1 MRALAK
7 RREERYPTAAAFFE
21 ALCGMEA
28 PTVTVARPQRRRPGW
43 RVLLPAALVVV
54 TAAVLWLGRDRGGGG
69 GGAGNAIPTPAE
81 ASQSQLAGLGPAPYA
96 ADLPPIVEE
105 SRGPKAAEPA
115 RIAGP
120 RHPAV
125 TWKVRVLIP
134 DTDHIRVVGVGPEG
148 TVYLLGDDRQGGVLC
163 ALRDGK
169 LTWGYTY
176 VPRAYFARPGDFD
189 LAPDGRI
196 WMTDGAYDSAARY
209 CFNSRGQGGRMPAA
223 VKPWSRER
231 AKFENSIRGDL
242 LTHQVKGAG
251 YACSPDP
258 QRNLTTP
265 DRPGLQGRAWSGGQA
280 WFLPLDQ
287 LCPSEAVPAVGP
299 NGDAYFQT
307 VSKLLYRVSPQGQL
321 RLTYPAPCMAKEL
334 YPLGTG
340 DALFFCGQ
348 EMDRIRDGALQWKVS
363 WGREFSTALL
373 IDREETVYAMEEF
386 NAGFLN
392 QPASHL
398 IAIAAT
404 GERLWE
410 MALDKFKAVDLFLDA
425 SGRLYVAGV
434 VGDGNGK
441 WAIVCLADKG

>member
-1 MRALAK
+1 M
-7 RREERYPTAAAFFE
+7 
-21 ALCGMEA
+21 
-28 PTVTVARPQRRRPGW
+28 
-43 RVLLPAALVVV
+43 
-54 TAAVLWLGRDRGGGG
+54 
-69 GGAGNAIPTPAE
+69 
-81 ASQSQLAGLGPAPYA
+81 
-96 ADLPPIVEE
+96 
-105 SRGPKAAEPA
+105 
-115 RIAGP
+115 
-120 RHPAV
+120 
-125 TWKVRVLIP
+125 
-134 DTDHIRVVGVGPEG
+134 
-148 TVYLLGDDRQGGVLC
+148 
-163 ALRDGK
+163 
-169 LTWGYTY
+169 
-176 VPRAYFARPGDFD
+176 
-189 LAPDGRI
+189 
-196 WMTDGAYDSAARY
+196 
-209 CFNSRGQGGRMPAA
+209 
-223 VKPWSRER
+223 
-231 AKFENSIRGDL
+231 
-242 LTHQVKGAG
+242 
-251 YACSPDP
+251 
-258 QRNLTTP
+258 
-265 DRPGLQGRAWSGGQA
+265 
-280 WFLPLDQ
+280 
-287 LCPSEAVPAVGP
+287 GP